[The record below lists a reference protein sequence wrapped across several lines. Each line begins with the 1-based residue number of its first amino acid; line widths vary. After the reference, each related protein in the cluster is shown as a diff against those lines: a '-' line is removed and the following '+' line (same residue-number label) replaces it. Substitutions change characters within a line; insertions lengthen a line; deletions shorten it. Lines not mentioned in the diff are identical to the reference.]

1 MHFSEWR
8 GFVVNTVAM
17 TFQIVGK
24 TVIKPVVFVSRIRY
38 NSGLYTFGSHRGGS
52 YLASFHWKNLPG
64 NVVSIKM
71 G

>member
-24 TVIKPVVFVSRIRY
+24 TVTKPVVFVSRILSVPIEVGPILRLFT
-38 NSGLYTFGSHRGGS
+38 GKI
-52 YLASFHWKNLPG
+52 YL
-64 NVVSIKM
+64 VM
-71 G
+71 